1 MDFFTNEDGTVS
13 ISQSDDSRDNEGEEV
28 EEGIKEPFVFEF
40 QCE

>member
-1 MDFFTNEDGTVS
+1 ME
-13 ISQSDDSRDNEGEEV
+13 QYDSRDNEGEEV